1 MDGTFICNLEQLRSL
16 FGRQGSS
23 KVNVPLNPIKHSFF
37 GFALGA
43 IGSVDLRVSQIDSN
57 LLERPSFP
65 SSIHPNG
72 DRSAGSQGGEQKIV
86 RRRSR
91 VRATYRQRFD
101 HRWDVCSTERMADRK

>member
-1 MDGTFICNLEQLRSL
+1 MDGAFICNLEQLGSL
-16 FGRQGSS
+16 FRRQGSS
-23 KVNVPLNPIKHSFF
+23 KVNVPLNPIKQSFF

-65 SSIHPNG
+65 SSVHPNG

-91 VRATYRQRFD
+91 VRATRRYRLVGSYPMRA
-101 HRWDVCSTERMADRK
+101 SE